1 MALYSAIGVDF
12 KASLMK
18 EFESLVDERI
28 RTVINQTLKQV
39 CHDYDL
45 DYKSLKAR
53 YCSKESLA
61 EYETPPSK
69 TVTVDLEETQV
80 VHHAEAPSEPA
91 SPKPKSKGKGKGKA
105 PSPKAKAKAPEK
117 ALPALSKMKK
127 AELVEECEVRGLDS
141 EGTVAQLRERLKES
155 RDGSSETGKK
165 KAPSKAKEVKE
176 KKAPKKKK
184 LVELPPPPPPV
195 EALEEEEE
203 DEDEDADAE
212 DEVAKDVC
220 QRVPVEEDEE
230 FEDEDD
236 DEDLQSRLRKIL
248 AEAGE
253 EEEEFEDDD

>member
-12 KASLMK
+12 KAGLMK

-53 YCSKESLA
+53 YCSKASLV
-61 EYETPPSK
+61 EYETPASK

-91 SPKPKSKGKGKGKA
+91 SPKPKSKGKA
-105 PSPKAKAKAPEK
+105 PKAKVPEK

-155 RDGSSETGKK
+155 RDGVSEKK

-176 KKAPKKKK
+176 KKAPKEKKK
-184 LVELPPPPPPV
+184 LPPPPPPPV
-195 EALEEEEE
+195 EALEEEG
-203 DEDEDADAE
+203 DEDEDAED
-212 DEVAKDVC
+212 DEVSKDVC
-220 QRVPVEEDEE
+220 QRVPVDDEE
-230 FEDEDD
+230 FEEEDD

-248 AEAGE
+248 ADAGE
-253 EEEEFEDDD
+253 EEEDFEDDD